1 MTDKQYGAPK
11 VENSAPKKPKR
22 KWLQRS
28 LWIAGPLVVGLLGGW
43 FWVTSGRYVS
53 TDNAYVGADQAN
65 IAPQV
70 AGRVVEVDVQQ
81 NQPVHKGDVLF
92 RIDPKPYELAV
103 QQLQAQMHAV
113 GDYLA
118 SSRDSYAAAQADLRS
133 QQSSLQNDLVQLKRI
148 RDLRKKGLVS
158 QKELDDAANAVA
170 SARGDRDS
178 AAANA
183 AKAKTMLGG
192 NVDAPVDQL
201 SGFKAYKAQ
210 MEKAQL
216 DLEHTTV
223 RAPFDG
229 VIGQMS
235 LQPGDFLQAGRKG
248 HAAGRQPVLGG
259 CQLQGDRPDPRRSR
273 PASHDQVDTYPDY
286 TWHARVTVDQP
297 GIRRARSRS
306 CRRRTPPATG
316 SRWCSAFRCAWNSP
330 TTPMHRMA
338 RVGMSA
344 QVDIDTGAGNSL
356 WGRWFGGDDAQRPA
370 RSAQR

>member
-11 VENSAPKKPKR
+11 VEKQAPKKPKR

-28 LWIAGPLVVGLLGGW
+28 LWIAGPLVVAVLGGW

-70 AGRVVEVDVQQ
+70 PGRVVEVDVQQ

-133 QQSSLQNDLVQLKRI
+133 QQSSMQNDLVQLKRI
-148 RDLRKKGLVS
+148 RDLHKKGLVS

-235 LQPGDFLQAGRKG
+235 LQEGDFLQAGEKAMPLIAMQSWVDANFKETDLTHVAVG
-248 HAAGRQPVLGG
+248 QKATITL
-259 CQLQGDRPDPRRSR
+259 
-273 PASHDQVDTYPDY
+273 DTYPDY
-286 TWHARVTVDQP
+286 TWHAKVKSISPASGATFSVLPAQN
-297 GIRRARSRS
+297 
-306 CRRRTPPATG
+306 ATG
-316 SRWCSAFRCAWNSP
+316 NWVKVVQRIPVRLEFTDNTNAP
-330 TTPMHRMA
+330 VA

-356 WGRWFGGDDAQRPA
+356 WNRWFGADGAQE
-370 RSAQR
+370 SGQLTQR